1 MDSNPVNVKKFHY
14 FSEFAISETAH
25 KNTLRNAKTR
35 SLTSCVVWC
44 NWREGQIIHLSAG
57 TMRPGFTRAK
67 TMAQSS
73 HLLRYQRG
81 SQFEEIIFC
90 GIAALA
96 GGSAGRRAET

>member
-1 MDSNPVNVKKFHY
+1 MDSNPVNLKKFHY
-14 FSEFAISETAH
+14 FSEFAILARRH
-25 KNTLRNAKTR
+25 VRAPKTK

>member
-1 MDSNPVNVKKFHY
+1 V
-14 FSEFAISETAH
+14 
-25 KNTLRNAKTR
+25 L
-35 SLTSCVVWC
+35 CGC

-57 TMRPGFTRAK
+57 TIATWVYASK

-81 SQFEEIIFC
+81 SQFGEVTFC
-90 GIAALA
+90 GTAALA